1 MKKILGLVVLSLFA
15 ISASATDLMA
25 LSAAPG
31 AQPAMSQNTFFEGSA
46 CPGIG
51 ATGFSSTGLLL
62 SCQSGSW
69 IGVGSSPQSLATNGW
84 KQFPGGLILQWGKS
98 TWACVT
104 FPRPFPAQV
113 FNIGSQYTGTHHEQG
128 VSNVTLNGFCP
139 TTNMMTSDF
148 YWIAWG
154 R

>member
-31 AQPAMSQNTFFEGSA
+31 AQPAMSQNTVVEGSA

-69 IGVGSSPQSLATNGW
+69 RRLFRPVIIVTTVAEANTSRVNGLPPDCSSDADKKAGQPNWANVCGNRSCMNRG
-84 KQFPGGLILQWGKS
+84 FNGGLIQEWECL
-98 TWACVT
+98 
-104 FPRPFPAQV
+104 
-113 FNIGSQYTGTHHEQG
+113 
-128 VSNVTLNGFCP
+128 
-139 TTNMMTSDF
+139 TSSCAIQLTCF
-148 YWIAWG
+148 
-154 R
+154 